1 MPTSTPFS
9 THQGAFLGGVMGTLT
24 KADPAASSA
33 AFAGSPEMQKQMASL
48 QAGGPFAQAR
58 NFAVMTG
65 VNAGIACAYRRWKGE
80 DDVYGT
86 MCAAFGSGAAFS
98 LVSGMGSAGNPAQ
111 AAFTT
116 GVAFAVFQ
124 GGFHKIGQAFS
135 GGSGA
140 AKPEEYARASY
151 MLQTM
156 GLSKYDK
163 QVKKAQL
170 TDATLL
176 LWTEAAL
183 ADAKIPPGPRLRI
196 LAHLDGYKRA
206 GKGGVPAPPAGAAL
220 EGGVVVK

>member
-1 MPTSTPFS
+1 
-9 THQGAFLGGVMGTLT
+9 MGTLT
-24 KADPAASSA
+24 KADPAASTA

-48 QAGGPFAQAR
+48 QAGGPWAQAR

-135 GGSGA
+135 GGGS
-140 AKPEEYARASY
+140 AKPEEYARTTY
-151 MLQTM
+151 MLQTL
-156 GLSKYDK
+156 GLSKFDK
-163 QVKKAQL
+163 NVKKAGL
-170 TDATLL
+170 TDETLL

-183 ADAKIPPGPRLRI
+183 ADARVPPGPRLRI
-196 LAHLDGYKRA
+196 LAHLDRYRRA
-206 GKGGVPAPPAGAAL
+206 GGKGGGAMPAPPAGAAL